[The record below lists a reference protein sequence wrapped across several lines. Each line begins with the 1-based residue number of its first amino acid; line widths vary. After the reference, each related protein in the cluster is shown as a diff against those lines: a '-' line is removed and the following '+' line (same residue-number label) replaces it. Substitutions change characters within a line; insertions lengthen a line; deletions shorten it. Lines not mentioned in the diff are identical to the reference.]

1 MNKEY
6 SEKWQE
12 RFSFFD
18 KNGSPKTPEF
28 KALIKNYPLVSVF
41 SLE

>member
-18 KNGSPKTPEF
+18 KYGSPKTPNL
-28 KALIKNYPLVSVF
+28 KSLIKNFPLVNVF
-41 SLE
+41 LLE